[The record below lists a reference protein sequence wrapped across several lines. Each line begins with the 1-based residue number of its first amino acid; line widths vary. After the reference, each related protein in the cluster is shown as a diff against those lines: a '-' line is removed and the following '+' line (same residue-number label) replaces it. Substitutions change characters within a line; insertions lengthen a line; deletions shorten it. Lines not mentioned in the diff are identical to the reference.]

1 MPAAEKGKTL
11 IQCDFDG
18 TVTLNDVSFLILDAY
33 GNKNWRQLYNA
44 YRDGKISV
52 GRFNTEAFAAV
63 KAEKQTLL
71 DFIKGKAELRAG
83 FPELVAYCR
92 RKGFRLVIVSNGLDF
107 YIQSILEGLG
117 LGDVEFYAART
128 RFGMDGVE
136 ARYIGPAG
144 NVVEDDFKDAY
155 LELFQKNGYRVI
167 YVGNGASDASPASR
181 SAHIFATD
189 ELLKYCQ
196 GTNLSY
202 TPFSNFRDVIKG
214 LESL

>member
-63 KAEKQTLL
+63 KADKQTLL

-83 FPELVAYCR
+83 FPELVSYCR

-196 GTNLSY
+196 GTSLSY